1 MYKCKWFTLT
11 RDLHAVYMAID
22 TYMHQHTQNRF
33 YILKVA
39 CEFLMK
45 KMKGVMPNLVYPS
58 SAQ

>member
-1 MYKCKWFTLT
+1 
-11 RDLHAVYMAID
+11 MAIN

-33 YILKVA
+33 YIWKAA

-45 KMKGVMPNLVYPS
+45 MMNGVMPKLVYPS